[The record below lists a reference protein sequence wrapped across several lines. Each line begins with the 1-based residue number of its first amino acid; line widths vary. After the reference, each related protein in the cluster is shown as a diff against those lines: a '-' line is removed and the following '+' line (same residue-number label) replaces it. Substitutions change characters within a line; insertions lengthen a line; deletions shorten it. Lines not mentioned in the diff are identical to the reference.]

1 MSAREPRSLRGAV
14 QYLTSPI
21 ELFRGYR
28 LADLSPDLVAGATVA
43 AVAIPQAI
51 AYASIAELPPQYG
64 LYTAVVAAVI
74 GSLWGSSRHLA
85 TGPVNAVSLL
95 VLPVLLAVAEPG
107 SPLFLVAASFV
118 ALMVGVLDI
127 GLALLRFGAVVTL
140 ASRSVLLGFTAGA
153 AIHIGVGQL
162 KHLLRLEVITTPE
175 LYRTVLAIT
184 AQLESTHLISLG
196 LGLAT
201 LIALILLQRLGPRV
215 PAALIAVFAAAVLV
229 AGFGLE
235 DRGVRAVGAI
245 PRSLPPFSFTSIAQL
260 PDFHTIRALSVGALA
275 VAALGLVEAVA
286 SAQTLAKRS
295 GDRIDANQEFFGQG
309 LANIAVGLFS
319 GYPCSGSFTRSSLSY
334 QVGARTRMAGIMT
347 GVIILV
353 GMLALAPY
361 ARFIPRS
368 AIAAVLLVVAW
379 SMIDREGTRRA
390 LMTSR
395 SEAAVMGITFV
406 ATLTLP
412 LDFAVLAGILFA
424 LAFFVIRSS
433 LPRVYPVVP
442 DDTFRHLVHAP
453 DKPDCPQLGIMNIR
467 GPLFFGAVYH
477 VEEELRHN
485 LESHP
490 GQSLLMLRMHG
501 VDSCDLSGIEM
512 LESTVKSY
520 RELGGDVVV
529 VRLRKPVEDVMDN
542 TGFLERTLGLDH
554 VLPQE
559 GAIEYLFDHVLDPV
573 VCSYECEHRVFAEC
587 YGIEK
592 HQYAIQI
599 PSSVRRG
606 LLFERHLDVGRFQE
620 MAARDDALI
629 IDVREPE
636 EYRRGHLPNARLLP
650 LRRLLQEAPDL
661 PRDRTLLLACRS
673 GRRTARAMHVLLGM
687 ELDNSW
693 GLRGGILAW
702 RAEGLPVSMSA
713 QDETEQQ
720 IGEPE

>member
-1 MSAREPRSLRGAV
+1 MSVPESGGFRGFA
-14 QYLTSPI
+14 QYLTRPV
-21 ELFRGYR
+21 ELFRSYR
-28 LADLSPDLVAGATVA
+28 LADLSPDLIAGATVA

-51 AYASIAELPPQYG
+51 AYASIAELPAQYG
-64 LYTAVVAAVI
+64 LYAAVVAAVV

-107 SPLFLVAASFV
+107 SPLFLIAASFV
-118 ALMVGVLDI
+118 ALMVGALDI
-127 GLALLRFGAVVTL
+127 GLAMLRFGAVVTL

-162 KHLLRLEVITTPE
+162 KHLLRLEVTATPE

-184 AQLESTHLISLG
+184 AQLEATHLLSLG

-201 LIALILLQRLGPRV
+201 LIALILLSRLGPRV
-215 PAALIAVFAAAVLV
+215 PAALIAVTAAAAAVAVL
-229 AGFGLE
+229 GLE
-235 DRGVRAVGAI
+235 DQGVRVVGAI
-245 PRSLPPFSFTSIAQL
+245 PRSLPPFTFGSVTQL

-309 LANIAVGLFS
+309 LANIASGLFS
-319 GYPCSGSFTRSSLSY
+319 GYPCSGSFTRSSLSF
-334 QVGARTRMAGIMT
+334 QIGARTRMAGVLT
-347 GVIILV
+347 GAIILI

-361 ARFIPRS
+361 AHFIPRS

-395 SEAAVMGITFV
+395 TEAAVMGITFV

-442 DDTFRHLVHAP
+442 DSTYRHLVHDP

-512 LESTVKSY
+512 LESTVKTY
-520 RELGGDVVV
+520 RDLGGDVVL
-529 VRLRKPVEDVMDN
+529 VRLRQPVEEVMDH
-542 TGFLERTLGLDH
+542 TGFLEETLGLDH

-559 GAIEYLFDHVLDPV
+559 GAIEYLFDQVLDPV
-573 VCSYECEHRVFAEC
+573 VCSYECERRVFAEC
-587 YGIEK
+587 HGIEK

-599 PSSVRRG
+599 PSVVRRG
-606 LLFERHLDVGRFQE
+606 LVFERHLDAARFQE
-620 MAARDDALI
+620 LATRDDALI
-629 IDVREPE
+629 VDVREPE
-636 EYRRGHLPNARLLP
+636 EYQRGHLPGARLLP
-650 LRRLLQEAPDL
+650 LRRLLEEVSDL
-661 PRDRTLLLACRS
+661 PHDRTLLLACRS
-673 GRRTARAMHVLLGM
+673 GRRTARAMHVLLEM
-687 ELDNSW
+687 EFENIW

-702 RAEGLPVSMSA
+702 RAEGLPEAISPQEEA
-713 QDETEQQ
+713 G
-720 IGEPE
+720 GEVK